1 MGIPLIPF
9 ALGAAMGTAA
19 VYLLGDARTRRRIA
33 EESNRVRNA
42 VGDYVADL
50 VAGRRTAHTDYTA
63 DQPEA
68 APEAFGADQKRCE
81 ALTKAGQ
88 RCRAKTN
95 RVVEFP
101 REGGGGQ
108 ACGLCWRHA
117 QAFERGEPLELAQ
130 AASAGET
137 KRH

>member
-19 VYLLGDARTRRRIA
+19 VYLLGDDRTRRRIA
-33 EESNRVRNA
+33 EESKRVRHA

-50 VAGRRTAHTDYTA
+50 VAGRRTAHSDYTA
-63 DQPEA
+63 DRPG
-68 APEAFGADQKRCE
+68 APPDPVGADRARCA

-88 RCRAKTN
+88 RCRAKAN
-95 RVVEFP
+95 QLVEFP
-101 REGGGGQ
+101 QESGGAQ
-108 ACGLCWRHA
+108 ARGLCWRHA
-117 QAFERGEPLELAQ
+117 QAFERGDPLELAP

-137 KRH
+137 DRH

>member
-19 VYLLGDARTRRRIA
+19 VYLLGDERTRRRIA
-33 EESNRVRNA
+33 EESNRVRHA

-63 DQPEA
+63 DRPSAPPDAVA
-68 APEAFGADQKRCE
+68 ADRERCE

-95 RVVEFP
+95 QVVEFP
-101 REGGGGQ
+101 REGGGAQ
-108 ACGLCWRHA
+108 EHGLCWRHA
-117 QAFERGEPLELAQ
+117 QAFERGEPLELAP
-130 AASAGET
+130 AAQAGET
-137 KRH
+137 ERH